1 MDFSGPPR
9 LTKARSMWS
18 PATTHTKS
26 PKLELSFLLNHQ
38 SDLNASKAP
47 NTGGMKKE
55 NEPLTKKK
63 ERKFMCEQCPAAFTQ
78 SHDLSKHIWY
88 VSFRVFLTYCLGS
101 EILTVEIGRSMTN
114 YGHLNV
120 RFVRKHSEKEVSNWV
135 YLFIWM
141 IQLNQSR

>member
-18 PATTHTKS
+18 PPTTHSKS

-38 SDLNASKAP
+38 SDLNASKPPA
-47 NTGGMKKE
+47 TASMRKE
-55 NEPLTKKK
+55 NEAPTKKK

-88 VSFRVFLTYCLGS
+88 VIFKGFITVCFVF
-101 EILTVEIGRSMTN
+101 
-114 YGHLNV
+114 
-120 RFVRKHSEKEVSNWV
+120 
-135 YLFIWM
+135 
-141 IQLNQSR
+141 